1 MSKKYS
7 DIRERLQIV
16 VDKKTTNEMAHLTH
30 YFQNHKNGVSQYY
43 KPTAE
48 SYLAELHED
57 LNIVEEPEFQY
68 YLPIKWDIPFPP
80 PEKPTFKFVDL
91 FAGIGGIRMLRGSKK
106 EASSGMAIKSITLRM
121 KKV

>member
-16 VDKKTTNEMAHLTH
+16 VDKKTTNKMAHLTH

-57 LNIVEEPEFQY
+57 LNIVEESEFQY

-91 FAGIGGIRMLRGSKK
+91 FAGIGGNKI
-106 EASSGMAIKSITLRM
+106 SISE
-121 KKV
+121 